1 MEAISILQPS
11 SVLDVG
17 CGNGKYGYMCREM
30 LEISKGLNVRIDA
43 IEVFPEYIK
52 DIHHNIYDNI
62 YIQEA
67 INALG
72 EMSDQSYDLI
82 LAIDVLEH
90 FSKEDGHRFLDE
102 LLRVGQNII
111 VSTPKLTFTQD
122 ALFGNPYE
130 IHKTEWSA
138 HELKIA
144 PNIMLKDK
152 ISTIIVLGP
161 GSDTIRSVK
170 RNQIRISIAQFF
182 MKIKRLVF
190 PFSSNNLKKH
200 E

>member
-1 MEAISILQPS
+1 
-11 SVLDVG
+11 
-17 CGNGKYGYMCREM
+17 M

-111 VSTPKLTFTQD
+111 VSTPKLTFTLD

-190 PFSSNNLKKH
+190 PFSSNNLKKP
-200 E
+200 